1 MANKPFDTTIIRPQ
15 QQPLS
20 SDVDALQS
28 QLNAAIRDL
37 VGAQYSY
44 ENGGVP
50 AYANGFL
57 GYGFKAQSITG
68 VVGVELIPG
77 MGLQYDNTDT
87 PSGIDGVTGLNDV
100 SAYKP
105 IVLSD
110 SRQFTTTDASLGNCR
125 RDRLMVKYNRQLM
138 DYASRYQLSGT
149 PPVFAP
155 IDVYN
160 TLTFDLADPAVASVA
175 YLTASATLP
184 SGYSFVYR
192 KGNEVAY
199 TDEDSFLSAPIPA
212 EDAGYLTLAVMNVGS
227 GITEITPGHIVDY
240 RPLLLPNGCTSL
252 ATSLQI
258 MQELSMFANLR
269 SVVPPSCR
277 FVAYKDDG
285 STTQH
290 INLCLFMGNSDAYGV
305 ITGSGRL
312 IPVTSYPT
320 ISTYDYLEVRDGGFI
335 STTKAVQEII
345 DGTTAGY
352 TVLGGFPVAV
362 GAKYLNIQVQCG
374 IIGPQSTGG
383 PGDFGRIASE
393 LTVSAGVYNL
403 SVSFNAQRTD

>member
-28 QLNAAIRDL
+28 QLNAAIRDI
-37 VGAQYSY
+37 VGAQYAFKS
-44 ENGGVP
+44 
-50 AYANGFL
+50 GFF
-57 GYGFKAQSITG
+57 GDSFTAQSITG
-68 VVGVELIPG
+68 VVGVELFPG
-77 MGLQYDNTDT
+77 MGLQFDDSTVPDL
-87 PSGIDGVTGLNDV
+87 SIDGVAGLNDV

-105 IVLSD
+105 LVLSG

-199 TDEDSFLSAPIPA
+199 TNEDSFLSAPIPA
-212 EDAGYLTLAVMNVGS
+212 EDSGYLTLAVMNVGS
-227 GITEITPGHIVDY
+227 GITEITAGRIVDY
-240 RPLLLPNGCTSL
+240 RKLLLPNGCASL
-252 ATSLQI
+252 AASVQI
-258 MQELSMFANLR
+258 QQALATFTNFR
-269 SVVPPSCR
+269 SVLPPSWKV
-277 FVAYKDDG
+277 VAYKNNG
-285 STTQH
+285 STTQDVTF
-290 INLCLFMGNSDAYGV
+290 CVFMGDAASVTPAAVNTGLR
-305 ITGSGRL
+305 TGS
-312 IPVTSYPT
+312 VYY
-320 ISTYDYLEVRDGGFI
+320 STLTVRDFADI
-335 STTKAVQEII
+335 YALSENVSVTKAIQEII
-345 DGTTAGY
+345 NGTTSGY
-352 TVLGGFPVAV
+352 TVYGGFPVAV
-362 GAKYLNIQVQCG
+362 GAKYMSVVVRCGTLGPYTTGSPGEFALDAQALAVPSSVYTLN
-374 IIGPQSTGG
+374 
-383 PGDFGRIASE
+383 
-393 LTVSAGVYNL
+393 LTVNV
-403 SVSFNAQRTD
+403 QRTA